1 MLKCKFTSLSGI
13 VCLIV
18 FPHSYGYSHD
28 ILFLLIAKVGMGCK
42 ILELDGDETS
52 FRQMYNRPVFMQY
65 NLSGLPSTSSN
76 PENTVA
82 FLLGEDMN
90 KETEAWFEDHAL
102 SLLNN
107 YTIFLLYSG
116 SRWYGSIMSPSGE
129 KIPVYVHKMCSN
141 TVLTY
146 SSLLP
151 SLNLPTSSDGKLP

>member
-1 MLKCKFTSLSGI
+1 MYVT
-13 VCLIV
+13 
-18 FPHSYGYSHD
+18 
-28 ILFLLIAKVGMGCK
+28 AKVGLGCT

-116 SRWYGSIMSPSGE
+116 SRWYGSIMSPSGKKK
-129 KIPVYVHKMCSN
+129 KIPDECIRCVQILCMSLIY
-141 TVLTY
+141 Y
-146 SSLLP
+146 SSLFTILHYQ
-151 SLNLPTSSDGKLP
+151 T

>member
-1 MLKCKFTSLSGI
+1 
-13 VCLIV
+13 
-18 FPHSYGYSHD
+18 
-28 ILFLLIAKVGMGCK
+28 MGCNV
-42 ILELDGDETS
+42 LELDGDETS

-129 KIPVYVHKMCSN
+129 KIPDECIRCVQIMC
-141 TVLTY
+141 LTY
-146 SSLLP
+146 SSSLP
-151 SLNLPTSSDGKLP
+151 HTCHFEHSHGQLP